1 MKAATQMKCQEWVS
15 EYGKNK
21 LQSLL
26 DACAGTLN
34 ISLGLITP
42 YGDPI
47 TVWSNSS
54 LLCEKIRSS
63 NAESCQREMQNILK
77 YTCGVQK
84 TVKYECYMGI
94 TTFACPVIY
103 EGDLVALCLGGGIVE
118 EENVDANVPQEIPR
132 VSRERLEEIIS
143 LVSCIMNILSS
154 AGGVDEKEH
163 VERQEG
169 EGVDL
174 MLLRNKLSVR
184 EMEVVRLINFGL
196 SNKEISS
203 ELNIS
208 EKTVKTHITNILRK
222 LNLKDRL
229 EIILYCKNN
238 CVS

>member
-1 MKAATQMKCQEWVS
+1 MKAATQMKCREWVS
-15 EYGKNK
+15 QYGKNK

-34 ISLGLITP
+34 ISLGLVTP

-54 LLCEKIRSS
+54 LVCDKIKSS

-77 YTCGVQK
+77 YICEAQK

-103 EGDLVALCLGGGIVE
+103 EGELVALCLGGGIVE
-118 EENVDANVPQEIPR
+118 AENMDANVPQEVPR
-132 VSRERLEEIIS
+132 VSRERLDEIVS
-143 LVSCIMNILSS
+143 LVSCIMNVLSS
-154 AGGVDEKEH
+154 VGGVDEKERA
-163 VERQEG
+163 ERQES
-169 EGVDL
+169 ESVDL
-174 MLLRNKLSVR
+174 VLLKNKLSMR

-222 LNLKDRL
+222 LKLKDRL